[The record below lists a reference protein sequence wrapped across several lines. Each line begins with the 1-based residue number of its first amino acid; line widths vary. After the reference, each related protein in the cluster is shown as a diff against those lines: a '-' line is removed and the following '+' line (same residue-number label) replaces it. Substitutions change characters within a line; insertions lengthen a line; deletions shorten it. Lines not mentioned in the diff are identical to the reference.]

1 MTRNTAPSLWLPG
14 FAPDIATH
22 SPLETELEFQSFPPA
37 LAVPDDIDLT
47 ESAGNAADEESTEF
61 NPASTVPP
69 SWRVG
74 AGIVAINALMLKRT
88 KLAGIRSPH
97 PSSGAASPV
106 AQGASA

>member
-61 NPASTVPP
+61 NPASTV
-69 SWRVG
+69 G
-74 AGIVAINALMLKRT
+74 AYQSAGVERT
-88 KLAGIRSPH
+88 RRGLLYS
-97 PSSGAASPV
+97 
-106 AQGASA
+106 